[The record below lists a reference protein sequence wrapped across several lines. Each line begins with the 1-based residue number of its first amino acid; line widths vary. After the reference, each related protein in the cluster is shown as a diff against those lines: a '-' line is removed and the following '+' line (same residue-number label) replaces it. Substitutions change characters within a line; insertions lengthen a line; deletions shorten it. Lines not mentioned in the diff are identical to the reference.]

1 MWPSGKVL
9 ASGARDRQFESGHPD
24 FSFSPELLYEDCNN
38 EGGFLLHR
46 KDSVILCVRVRAFP
60 MK

>member
-38 EGGFLLHR
+38 EGVFYFIGKTQLYY
-46 KDSVILCVRVRAFP
+46 V
-60 MK
+60 